1 MPKTILTAALTG
13 VLTTRLTQ
21 FALATAAVAGI
32 GWVVAYLAGPWLVH
46 LFLGDQYSAA
56 SGTLVGSMIVGGCVM
71 AAALAAG
78 VVQAAPIPLEGRQV
92 DMTAREQPIA
102 SFLQD
107 FFGTLDMPVSVSGSA
122 KGAVNGVFRG
132 PADRVLANI
141 LRSFGLMAYYDGA
154 VVHIYTP
161 GEISTRTFA
170 MGQGNASAVIN
181 TARDMRLT
189 DARNTL
195 RVSQNGALIA
205 SGNKRFVEMVG
216 ELASGQQSQSTA
228 MAPLGFKVYYLRYA
242 WAHDVTA
249 QFGGGTT
256 VIPGVASILRALL
269 TSQRNSTPAPLTQ
282 FRSGSEQ
289 SLRDQGLRRQGTLG
303 ARGANPMMP
312 TADTVQQAW
321 GRGGGVDVAMLD
333 ARMLDGLRDTPPPSE
348 ARVEAD
354 TRLNAI
360 IVRDSPDRLPY
371 YDELI
376 KSLDVQPQ
384 ALEIEATII
393 DLKTDKLRELGINWR
408 LNDDRFS
415 FLFGNGTS
423 SDNRLVNN
431 VPVQDITPS
440 GQGGFMSLVLGGR
453 NNFIARITAM
463 ENQGVARVVSSPQIM
478 TLSNVEALFDN
489 NRSFYVRVA
498 GREEVDLFKVS
509 AGTTLRVTPHVFQEG
524 KDVRIKLLVQIEDGQ
539 ISANEQVDQIPVVE
553 RSSINTQAL
562 IVAGE
567 SLLIGGMVRERTS
580 EGVQKVPFLGDI
592 PVLGNLFKTTNN
604 VAERVERLFLISPR
618 LVPARRPMSATA
630 PTGPQRPGGA
640 VAVPPMPVHEEP
652 AWLKNSSQ
660 PAKPSDQPAA
670 GEQ

>member
-1 MPKTILTAALTG
+1 MGASAAGTKG
-13 VLTTRLTQ
+13 WRGW
-21 FALATAAVAGI
+21 VAGCLL
-32 GWVVAYLAGPWLVH
+32 GTVLVA
-46 LFLGDQYSAA
+46 
-56 SGTLVGSMIVGGCVM
+56 GT
-71 AAALAAG
+71 AY
-78 VVQAAPIPLEGRQV
+78 AAPLPIEGRQV

-102 SFLQD
+102 AFLQD
-107 FFGTLDMPVSVSGSA
+107 FFATLDVPVSVSAEA

-132 PADRVLANI
+132 QADRVLANV
-141 LRSFGLMAYYDGA
+141 LRSFGLMAYYDGS

-161 GEISTRTFA
+161 GETTTRTFA
-170 MGQGNASAVIN
+170 MRQGNAPAVIT

-205 SGNKRFVEMVG
+205 SGNKRFVDMVG
-216 ELASGQQSQSTA
+216 ELATGQQTQATA

-242 WAHDVTA
+242 WAHDVQA
-249 QFGGGTT
+249 NFGGGTT
-256 VIPGVASILRALL
+256 VIPGVATILRSLL
-269 TSQRNSTPAPLTQ
+269 TTQRGGGTAPLAQ
-282 FRSGSEQ
+282 YRNNGEQ
-289 SLRDQGLRRQGTLG
+289 SLREHGLRRQGQQGTLG

-312 TADTVQQAW
+312 TADTVQRAW
-321 GRGGGVDVAMLD
+321 DRGGGVDIAMVD
-333 ARMLDGLRDTPPPSE
+333 SRMLDGLRETPAPND

-360 IVRDSPDRLPY
+360 VVRDAPDRLPY

-423 SDNRLVNN
+423 SDGRLVNG
-431 VPVQDITPS
+431 VPVQDITPM

-453 NNFIARITAM
+453 NNFIARIAAM
-463 ENQGVARVVSSPQIM
+463 ENQGVARVVSSPQVM
-478 TLSNVEALFDN
+478 TLSNVEALFDHT
-489 NRSFYVRVA
+489 RSFYVRVA

-524 KDVRIKLLVQIEDGQ
+524 TDVHIKLLVQIEDGAILPQ
-539 ISANEQVDQIPVVE
+539 TQVDTIPVVE
-553 RSSINTQAL
+553 RSTVNTQAL

-567 SLLIGGMVRERTS
+567 SLLIGGMVRELTS
-580 EGVQKVPFLGDI
+580 EGVTKVPFLGDI
-592 PVLGNLFKTTNN
+592 PVLGHLFKTNTDTG
-604 VAERVERLFLISPR
+604 ERVERLFLISPR
-618 LVPARRPMSATA
+618 LVPARRPMSASA
-630 PTGPQRPGGA
+630 PVGPQRPGGA
-640 VAVPPMPVHEEP
+640 VAVPPMPEHEKP
-652 AWLKNSSQ
+652 AWLRPREGAVTNNSS
-660 PAKPSDQPAA
+660 QPAA

>member
-1 MPKTILTAALTG
+1 MARVAAHLGAWRALVVSCLLGAAL
-13 VLTTRLTQ
+13 
-21 FALATAAVAGI
+21 
-32 GWVVAYLAGPWLVH
+32 
-46 LFLGDQYSAA
+46 LGGNA
-56 SGTLVGSMIVGGCVM
+56 M
-71 AAALAAG
+71 AAPL
-78 VVQAAPIPLEGRQV
+78 PLEGRQV

-102 SFLQD
+102 AFLQD
-107 FFGTLDMPVSVSGSA
+107 FFGTLDVPVSVSGEA

-132 PADRVLANI
+132 EASRVLDNI
-141 LRSFGLMAYYDGA
+141 LRSFGLMAYYDGS
-154 VVHIYTP
+154 VVHVYTP
-161 GEISTRTFA
+161 GETTTRTFA
-170 MGQGNASAVIN
+170 MRQGNAGAVIT

-189 DARNTL
+189 DPRNTL

-216 ELASGQQSQSTA
+216 ELATGQQSQSTA

-242 WAHDVTA
+242 WAHDVQA

-256 VIPGVASILRALL
+256 VIPGVASILRSLL
-269 TSQRNSTPAPLTQ
+269 TSQRGGATPPLAQHRNGT
-282 FRSGSEQ
+282 EQ

-333 ARMLDGLRDTPPPSE
+333 ARMLDGLRESPMPSE

-360 IVRDSPDRLPY
+360 IVRDAPDRLPY

-415 FLFGNGTS
+415 FLFGNGSS
-423 SDNRLVNN
+423 SDNRLVNG

-463 ENQGVARVVSSPQIM
+463 ENQGVARVVSSPQVM
-478 TLSNVEALFDN
+478 TLSNVEALFDHT
-489 NRSFYVRVA
+489 RSFYVRVA
-498 GREEVDLFKVS
+498 GREEVDLFKIS

-524 KDVRIKLLVQIEDGQ
+524 QDVHIKLLVQIEDGAILPQ
-539 ISANEQVDQIPVVE
+539 GQVDTIPVVE
-553 RSSINTQAL
+553 RSSVNTQAL

-567 SLLIGGMVRERTS
+567 SLLIGGMVREATS
-580 EGVQKVPFLGDI
+580 EGVTKVPFLGDI
-592 PVLGNLFKTTNN
+592 PVLGHLFKTNTD
-604 VAERVERLFLISPR
+604 VGERVERLFLISPR
-618 LVPARRPMSATA
+618 LVPARRPMSASA
-630 PTGPQRPGGA
+630 PIGPQRPGGA
-640 VAVPPMPVHEEP
+640 VAIPPMPEHEKP
-652 AWLKNSSQ
+652 AWLRPRDGAGTEASPTPQTNM
-660 PAKPSDQPAA
+660 PAA

>member
-1 MPKTILTAALTG
+1 M
-13 VLTTRLTQ
+13 R
-21 FALATAAVAGI
+21 FALGTTGGSFAK
-32 GWVVAYLAGPWLVH
+32 PWRSLM
-46 LFLGDQYSAA
+46 A
-56 SGTLVGSMIVGGCVM
+56 GCVM

-170 MGQGNASAVIN
+170 MRQGNASAVIN

-289 SLRDQGLRRQGTLG
+289 SLRDQGLRRRGQGTLG
-303 ARGANPMMP
+303 AQGANPMMP

-321 GRGGGVDVAMLD
+321 GNRPGGVELAVLD
-333 ARMLDGLRDTPPPSE
+333 ARMLDGLRETPGTTQ

-354 TRLNAI
+354 TRLNAV
-360 IVRDSPDRLPY
+360 IVRDLPDRLPY

-393 DLKTDKLRELGINWR
+393 DLKTDRLRELGVNWR

-423 SDNRLVNN
+423 SDGRLTGGT
-431 VPVQDITPS
+431 PVQDITPF

-453 NNFIARITAM
+453 NNFIARINALQ
-463 ENQGVARVVSSPQIM
+463 NQGVARVVSSPQIM

>member
-1 MPKTILTAALTG
+1 MGIAGGCGASGWRKLLAGCVLGTAL
-13 VLTTRLTQ
+13 
-21 FALATAAVAGI
+21 VAG
-32 GWVVAYLAGPWLVH
+32 
-46 LFLGDQYSAA
+46 
-56 SGTLVGSMIVGGCVM
+56 M
-71 AAALAAG
+71 A
-78 VVQAAPIPLEGRQV
+78 QAAPIPLEGRQV

-107 FFGTLDMPVSVSGSA
+107 FFGTLDMPVSVSSNA

-154 VVHIYTP
+154 VVHVYTP

-170 MGQGNASAVIN
+170 MRQGNASAVIG
-181 TARDMRLT
+181 TARDMHLT

-195 RVSQNGALIA
+195 RVSENGALIA

-216 ELASGQQSQSTA
+216 ELASGQQSQATT

-269 TSQRNSTPAPLTQ
+269 TTSSRSSAPPPLTQ
-282 FRSGSEQ
+282 FRSGAEQ

-303 ARGANPMMP
+303 AQGANPMMP

-321 GRGGGVDVAMLD
+321 GGRPGGVEVAVVD
-333 ARMLDGLRDTPPPSE
+333 ARMLEGLRETQGSSQ

-354 TRLNAI
+354 TRLNAV
-360 IVRDSPDRLPY
+360 IVRDMPDRLPY

-376 KSLDVQPQ
+376 KSLDVEPQ
-384 ALEIEATII
+384 AIEIESTII
-393 DLKTDKLRELGINWR
+393 DLSTDKLRELGINWR
-408 LNDDRFS
+408 FSGDRAS
-415 FLFGNGTS
+415 FLFGNGTR
-423 SDNRLVNN
+423 SDTSLLGTT
-431 VPVQDITPS
+431 PVQDITPL
-440 GQGGFMSLVLGGR
+440 GQGGFLSLVLGGR
-453 NNFIARITAM
+453 NNFIARINALQ
-463 ENQGVARVVSSPQIM
+463 NQGVARVVSSPQIM

-509 AGTTLRVTPHVFQEG
+509 AGTTLRVTPHVFQDG

-539 ISANEQVDQIPVVE
+539 ISTTEQVDQIPVVE

-567 SLLIGGMVRERTS
+567 SLLIGGMVRERTYQ
-580 EGVQKVPFLGDI
+580 GVTKVPFLGDI
-592 PVLGNLFKTTNN
+592 PLLGHLFKTNKDG
-604 VAERVERLFLISPR
+604 AERVERLFLISPR

-640 VAVPPMPVHEEP
+640 VAVPPMPAHEEP
-652 AWLKNSSQ
+652 AWLKRQ
-660 PAKPSDQPAA
+660 DGATPKPSDQPAA

>member
-1 MPKTILTAALTG
+1 M
-13 VLTTRLTQ
+13 R
-21 FALATAAVAGI
+21 FALGTTGGSFAK
-32 GWVVAYLAGPWLVH
+32 PWRSLM
-46 LFLGDQYSAA
+46 A
-56 SGTLVGSMIVGGCVM
+56 GCVM

-78 VVQAAPIPLEGRQV
+78 VVEAAPIPLEGRQV

-289 SLRDQGLRRQGTLG
+289 SLRDQGLRRRGQGTLG
-303 ARGANPMMP
+303 AQGANPMMP

-321 GRGGGVDVAMLD
+321 GNRPGGVELAVLD
-333 ARMLDGLRDTPPPSE
+333 ARMLDGLRETPGTTQ

-354 TRLNAI
+354 TRLNAV
-360 IVRDSPDRLPY
+360 IVRDLPDRLPY
-371 YDELI
+371 YDDLI
-376 KSLDVQPQ
+376 KSLDVEPQ
-384 ALEIEATII
+384 AIEIESTII
-393 DLKTDKLRELGINWR
+393 DLRTDKLRELGINWR
-408 LNDDRFS
+408 FSGDRAS
-415 FLFGNGTS
+415 FLFGNGTT
-423 SDNRLVNN
+423 SDTSLLGTT
-431 VPVQDITPS
+431 PVQDITPL
-440 GQGGFMSLVLGGR
+440 GQGGFLSLVLGGR
-453 NNFIARITAM
+453 NNFIARINALQ
-463 ENQGVARVVSSPQIM
+463 NQGVARVVSSPQIM